1 MVNKM
6 GPITEGYQLRT
17 GIWSSYLMNT
27 LYNIY
32 KFISCDQVLHDN
44 VLKIGKR
51 YVCDIV
57 RTFDFVY
64 NIYIYIIY
72 PMR

>member
-1 MVNKM
+1 M
-6 GPITEGYQLRT
+6 GPITEGHQLRT